1 MSAAQ
6 IVPRPARLAEGSG
19 RPVEIAGPLTIA
31 AGPDLAA
38 EVRWFRRALEAATGF
53 GVELVGPD
61 NPALLRLSVGKLRRG
76 DGGSGPPGAY
86 RLESHDGQIVVTG
99 DSPIGVFY
107 GLQTLRQLLPDRTLR
122 RAPAAPREPSPIVAV
137 DPVMVE
143 DWPRFEWRGLLIDL
157 ARHFMPKDFV
167 LKLVDLV
174 AFHKL
179 NVLHLHLTDDQG
191 WRVPVERYP
200 RLVEVGAWR
209 RESPAGHAPEEHFDG
224 IPHGGYYSREDLREL
239 VAYAAERHVTVVPEV
254 DMPGH
259 MSAAIAAYPEL
270 GNSDRPIGVGTR
282 WGVSPHVLN
291 LEEPTVRFCTD
302 VIDEVADLFGGR
314 YFHIGGDECSTAE
327 WEASRRGRAL
337 MADHGYTRLRQL
349 QSWFTGRI
357 ATHLESHGTKL
368 VGWEEIAREGAPAGA
383 ILVPWRGNGAAA
395 IPAVRSGH
403 DVVMAPECS
412 VYLDWAHADDPAEP
426 LAIRGATSVER
437 VYMFEPV
444 PDALSDEH
452 RHRVLGAQCQLWTEY
467 VATPAQ
473 AEYQLFPRLCAFA
486 ETVWSPAEPD
496 GAARSYAAFEP
507 RLRRHLGRL
516 SALGVNYRP
525 LEGPTPGQSRRWR
538 TLPRP

>member
-209 RESPAGHAPEEHFDG
+209 RESPAGHAPEERFDG

-259 MSAAIAAYPEL
+259 MSAA
-270 GNSDRPIGVGTR
+270 
-282 WGVSPHVLN
+282 
-291 LEEPTVRFCTD
+291 
-302 VIDEVADLFGGR
+302 
-314 YFHIGGDECSTAE
+314 
-327 WEASRRGRAL
+327 
-337 MADHGYTRLRQL
+337 
-349 QSWFTGRI
+349 
-357 ATHLESHGTKL
+357 
-368 VGWEEIAREGAPAGA
+368 
-383 ILVPWRGNGAAA
+383 
-395 IPAVRSGH
+395 
-403 DVVMAPECS
+403 
-412 VYLDWAHADDPAEP
+412 
-426 LAIRGATSVER
+426 
-437 VYMFEPV
+437 
-444 PDALSDEH
+444 
-452 RHRVLGAQCQLWTEY
+452 
-467 VATPAQ
+467 
-473 AEYQLFPRLCAFA
+473 
-486 ETVWSPAEPD
+486 
-496 GAARSYAAFEP
+496 
-507 RLRRHLGRL
+507 
-516 SALGVNYRP
+516 
-525 LEGPTPGQSRRWR
+525 
-538 TLPRP
+538 